1 MGLLRDFWDWYPIQV
16 KAAMIAFA
24 PTFLFAP
31 EPHILW
37 ALGAA
42 GVTAALSTPGVSL
55 YSNGVVGSVTELY
68 RNVTNRGEGMTKFDA
83 VTPFAWQPV
92 QRPQPQRQAQ
102 RPQPAAGNP
111 LLRQI
116 IAEARAIHEE
126 LQRLNV
132 DASVNPRRCT
142 PGGNQLAFY
151 GIDLGGKTKA
161 ADIARVLP
169 ELSRAVSQVR
179 KARVTLRFD
188 EITLRL
194 EAEHPQKRPLHW
206 TPRRMEMT
214 QPHAM
219 TLGVSYHNG
228 AQLTTAHFDDA
239 PHILVAGETGSGKSV
254 LLRNLVTSLAFAT
267 SPDDLRIAII
277 DLKNED
283 MLPFR
288 SLPHTTVFA
297 GDRAAAV
304 DVIGMIQAEK
314 AARIANPNRK
324 PYRLLLI
331 IDELAQ
337 LVPVKG
343 ILDDLGD
350 IMSIGRSK
358 MINVIAAT
366 QSPTE
371 DGGMGSMMKANI
383 PLRLIGAV
391 SAGQSYTAT
400 RRKNA
405 QADMLPGKGAFLYI
419 AGPDLYRF
427 QTFMMDG
434 EDVGR
439 AVGAICQ
446 RWRARKVA
454 PVQTAAEVFPEVEI
468 PAPPVAPVLHHL
480 APVYA
485 PPVAP
490 PFPIAEKR
498 PLTLAEC
505 EMVKSM
511 VIDGMSK
518 NAVCIH
524 VYGVKSSRYM
534 FWINEALGNG
544 ENTNVQ

>member
-1 MGLLRDFWDWYPIQV
+1 MKIGHLLHEFENWIPIQY
-16 KAAMIAFA
+16 KAAVATA
-24 PTFLFAP
+24 VPTFLFAP
-31 EPHILW
+31 EPYILW

-42 GVTAALSTPGVSL
+42 GVGAALATPGVWWRVMALCCSI
-55 YSNGVVGSVTELY
+55 
-68 RNVTNRGEGMTKFDA
+68 TNQGEGMTRFDSVA
-83 VTPFAWQPV
+83 PLAWQPV
-92 QRPQPQRQAQ
+92 QRPQPQARRVPMA
-102 RPQPAAGNP
+102 RPQATDANP

-132 DASVNPRRCT
+132 DASVNPKRCT

-179 KARVTLRFD
+179 RARVTLRFD

-194 EAEHPQKRPLHW
+194 EAEHPQKQPLHW

-214 QPHAM
+214 QPHSM

-228 AQLTTAHFDDA
+228 AQLTTARFDDA
-239 PHILVAGETGSGKSV
+239 PHVLVAGETGSGKSV
-254 LLRNLVTSLAFAT
+254 LLRNLVTSLAYAT
-267 SPDDLRIAII
+267 SPGDLRIAII

-283 MLPFR
+283 MIPFQR
-288 SLPHTTVFA
+288 LPHVVAFA
-297 GDRAAAV
+297 GDRRVAV
-304 DVIGMIQAEK
+304 DVIGMVQAEK
-314 AARIANPNRK
+314 QARIADPNRK

-331 IDELAQ
+331 CDELAQ

-343 ILDDLGD
+343 ALDNLGD
-350 IMSIGRSK
+350 IMSVGRSK
-358 MINVIAAT
+358 LINVIAAT

-434 EDVGR
+434 DDVQR
-439 AVGAICQ
+439 AVGAIRE
-446 RWRARKVA
+446 RWRNQASVTVTEPTESLQVCNHPVTGYITTHNRSVIGYA
-454 PVQTAAEVFPEVEI
+454 PATERIKCQFPLTERRPLTPIEAAEVRR
-468 PAPPVAPVLHHL
+468 L
-480 APVYA
+480 AD
-485 PPVAP
+485 
-490 PFPIAEKR
+490 
-498 PLTLAEC
+498 
-505 EMVKSM
+505 S
-511 VIDGMSK
+511 GMSK
-518 NAVCIH
+518 SALCRH
-524 VYGVKSSRYM
+524 VFGGKNGQYIT
-534 FWINEALGNG
+534 WINEALEGGGN
-544 ENTNVQ
+544 V